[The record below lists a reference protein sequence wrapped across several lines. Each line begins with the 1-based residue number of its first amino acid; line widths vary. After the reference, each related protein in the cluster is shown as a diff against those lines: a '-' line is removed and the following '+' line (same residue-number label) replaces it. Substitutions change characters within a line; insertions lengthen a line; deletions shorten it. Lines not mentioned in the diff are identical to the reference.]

1 MADEVPTDQ
10 LVAALVMKA
19 ADDVASGMTRAQ
31 VVQAL
36 VDLAATREVAEAIAL
51 RGEDLYVSRGGVL
64 KR

>member
-1 MADEVPTDQ
+1 MANDVPTEQ

-19 ADDVASGMTRAQ
+19 ADDVAAGLTRAQ